1 MLLYLAIFYGMPFFD
16 KIKIMPNSPRLLD
29 QLVSLTGIR
38 DLELLEVSLLKTL
51 HRFINPVGLS
61 LFKVSSE
68 GEVRSQVVYGAD
80 KCMVLR
86 DDFDLKP
93 ELALLFKQTYRKGA
107 DSVMIDQ
114 KDTMLTVMTVIE
126 SRAAT
131 TYLVISSTAAL
142 RRMDTHLINGMLQ
155 IYRNF
160 CELLQESQTDSLTGL
175 ANRKTFDECF
185 NRVYE
190 LHPARAGT
198 QTVPLEQR
206 QPNSEASYW
215 LVMIDIDHFKLVN
228 DKFGHL
234 YGDEVLILLAR
245 LLKNAL
251 RNDDLVFRFGGE
263 EFVLMI
269 RSQSRDE
276 AAATLERLRQSVASH
291 KVPQVGHITI
301 SMGATEMVR
310 NTFSGAL
317 LDYADKALYHSKQTG
332 RNKVTFFEDMVAQGL
347 AQREATP
354 DEELDFF

>member
-1 MLLYLAIFYGMPFFD
+1 
-16 KIKIMPNSPRLLD
+16 MPNSPRLLD

-51 HRFINPVGLS
+51 HRFINPIGLS
-61 LFKVSSE
+61 LYKVSSE
-68 GEVRSQVVYGAD
+68 GDVRSQVVYGAD

-86 DDFDLKP
+86 DAFDLNP
-93 ELALLFKQTYRKGA
+93 ELALLFQRTHRKSD
-107 DSVMIDQ
+107 DSVAIEHDE
-114 KDTMLTVMTVIE
+114 TILTVMTVIE

-131 TYLVISSTAAL
+131 TFLVISSLDAL

-190 LHPARAGT
+190 LHPTRLGAH
-198 QTVPLEQR
+198 TVSPEQR
-206 QPNSEASYW
+206 QPNHEASYW

-245 LLKNAL
+245 VLKDSL
-251 RNDDLVFRFGGE
+251 RDDDLVFRFGGE

-276 AAATLERLRQSVASH
+276 AAATLERLRESVASH
-291 KVPQVGHITI
+291 KVPQVGHISI
-301 SMGATEMVR
+301 SMGATEMLR

-317 LDYADKALYHSKQTG
+317 LDYADKALYHSKQNG

-347 AQREATP
+347 AEREATP
-354 DEELDFF
+354 EEDLDFF